1 MVVCWW
7 VLHRNKSVKMRKK
20 INEHGIEGKQRMQ
33 TSAII
38 FPQPN
43 EVDVVQFDLPVSL
56 AEGEVLTETLLSGV
70 SSGTET
76 RVLAGL
82 QPGTTFPLI
91 PGYENVGRVIEIG
104 AGVHSLKI
112 GDIVFHS
119 GSQNT
124 GPYGRAWGGQMAHA
138 VIEAN
143 EALLIPPGLPL
154 EDAIYAKVAG
164 IARHG
169 IWRADVKAGE
179 QVVIVGQG
187 LIGHLAAQISV
198 ALGAEVTVLD
208 VVPERL
214 AAAEEAGVT
223 RVINPAEVDAEQA
236 LRESVGM
243 PDVVVDATG
252 NAAILNQSLRYL
264 PPKPW
269 GKDFVTSPR
278 FLILGSYPAEIMLDY
293 RLLFEREPD
302 VIISRDNLAADRQA
316 VVVMMVQGSLRPSL
330 LNAQVLSFEQA
341 PEGYSRLLARQAHR
355 VLFTWSK

>member
-1 MVVCWW
+1 MKG
-7 VLHRNKSVKMRKK
+7 NQTMK
-20 INEHGIEGKQRMQ
+20 

-38 FPQPN
+38 FPKPN
-43 EVDVVQFDLPVSL
+43 EVEVVQFDLPVSL
-56 AEGEVLTETLLSGV
+56 ADDDVLTETLLSGV

-82 QPGTTFPLI
+82 QPGVQFPCV
-91 PGYENVGRVIEIG
+91 PGYENIGRVIEVG
-104 AGVHSLKI
+104 AAVRNLNV

-124 GPYGRAWGGQMAHA
+124 GRYDRAWGGQMAHA
-138 VIEAN
+138 VIGADD
-143 EALLIPPGLPL
+143 ALLIPSGLPL

-169 IWRADVKAGE
+169 IWRANVKAGE
-179 QVVIVGQG
+179 KVVIVGQG
-187 LIGHLAAQISV
+187 IIGHLAAQISV

-208 VVPERL
+208 VVAERL
-214 AAAEEAGVT
+214 AAAEQAGVV
-223 RVINPAEVDAEQA
+223 RVINPAEVDAEQV
-236 LRESVGM
+236 LRESVGT

-252 NAAILNQSLRYL
+252 NAAILNQSLCYL

-302 VIISRDNLAADRQA
+302 VIISRDNLVVDMQAALDLMA
-316 VVVMMVQGSLRPSL
+316 QGRLRPAL
-330 LNAQVLSFEQA
+330 LNAQVLPYERA
-341 PEGYSRLLARQAHR
+341 PEGYERLLARQVHR

>member
-1 MVVCWW
+1 
-7 VLHRNKSVKMRKK
+7 
-20 INEHGIEGKQRMQ
+20 MQ
-33 TSAII
+33 TSAIT
-38 FPQPN
+38 FPKPN
-43 EVDVVQFDLPVSL
+43 EVEVVQFDLPVML
-56 AEGEVLTETLLSGV
+56 ADNEVLTETLLSGV

-82 QPGTTFPLI
+82 QNGVQFPCI
-91 PGYENVGRVIEIG
+91 PGYENVGRVIEVG
-104 AGVHSLKI
+104 TAVHNLKI

-124 GPYGRAWGGQMAHA
+124 GRYGRAWGGEIAHA
-138 VIEAN
+138 VICVDD
-143 EALLIPPGLPL
+143 ALPIPAGLPL

-169 IWRADVKAGE
+169 IWRAGIKAGE

-187 LIGHLAAQISV
+187 MIGHLAAQISA

-208 VVPERL
+208 VVAERL
-214 AAAEEAGVT
+214 AAAEQAGVV

-236 LRESVGM
+236 LRESVGT

-269 GKDFVTSPR
+269 GKDYVTSPR
-278 FLILGSYPAEIMLDY
+278 FLILGSYPAEITFDY

-302 VIISRDNLAADRQA
+302 VIISRDNLVADMQVA
-316 VVVMMVQGSLRPSL
+316 VEMMVQGSLRPAL
-330 LNAQVLSFEQA
+330 LKAQVLPYQQA
-341 PEGYSRLLARQAHR
+341 PEGYERLLARQAHR

>member
-1 MVVCWW
+1 M
-7 VLHRNKSVKMRKK
+7 K
-20 INEHGIEGKQRMQ
+20 

-38 FPQPN
+38 FPKPN
-43 EVDVVQFDLPVSL
+43 EVDVVELELPVAL
-56 AEGEVLTETLLSGV
+56 ADDQLLVETLLSGV

-82 QPGTTFPLI
+82 QSGTQFPLI
-91 PGYENVGRVIEIG
+91 PGYENVGRVIEVG
-104 AGVHSLKI
+104 AGVRNLNV

-119 GSQNT
+119 GSQKT
-124 GPYGRAWGGQMAHA
+124 GQYDRAWGAQMAHA
-138 VIEAN
+138 VIRVDD
-143 EALLIPPGLPL
+143 ALPIPVELPL

-169 IWRADVKAGE
+169 IWRAGVKAGE

-187 LIGHLAAQISV
+187 IIGHLAAQIAC
-198 ALGAEVTVLD
+198 ALGAQVTVLD
-208 VVPERL
+208 VVAERL
-214 AAAEEAGVT
+214 VAAERAGVA
-223 RVINPAEVDAEQA
+223 RVINPSEVDAEQV
-236 LRESVGM
+236 LHESVGT

-252 NAAILNQSLRYL
+252 NAGILNQSLRYL

-269 GKDFVTSPR
+269 GKDFITSPR

-302 VIISRDNLAADRQA
+302 VIISRDNLVADMQA
-316 VVVMMVQGSLRPSL
+316 VVELMAQGRLRPGL
-330 LNAQVLSFEQA
+330 LNAQVLPFEQA
-341 PEGYSRLLARQAHR
+341 PEGYTGLLARQAHR